1 MFTTHTISQM
11 AYLDPVVFIQQ
22 QVFRLDVSVDDV
34 LRVYCSGSVMC
45 SVCSVCVHLCSV
57 CVVYVC
63 VCVCVSVKFRLQVRP
78 HVHTET

>member
-1 MFTTHTISQM
+1 MYVNYTYISQM

-45 SVCSVCVHLCSV
+45 SVCSVCVHLCNV

-63 VCVCVSVKFRLQVRP
+63 MCECEV
-78 HVHTET
+78 